1 MTSAVTSY
9 FVYCGEGG
17 LTVSD
22 TNTFIDSMSQQRMW
36 LSHDGVKLHDLY
48 IVTDEDSEQFYSQHV
63 NGFIPTG
70 DWNGE
75 WCLME
80 GFKYAYEN
88 VDDEHKA
95 VFISGRSIVHWG
107 ISQISLQNIPERGSC
122 ALMRF
127 PYTRERQ
134 QEVEDKMLFP
144 VEQFDNWWSD
154 DTEYSPYYF
163 GIAASSASFFYKKFS
178 ADSDR
183 IQSEYNNFQE
193 WLEVELMEYVAH
205 IPYPSGTN
213 AVIHI
218 NDKPANKNLNLA
230 WDENVR
236 PSFTDGS
243 NPYGWRGMGGEPEA
257 KYISFNHEYRDLT
270 KQCSLVTFIGEE
282 DPRSDEWI
290 RLWIL

>member
-1 MTSAVTSY
+1 MSSAVTSY

-17 LTVSD
+17 LSVQD
-22 TNTFIDSMSQQRMW
+22 TNDFIDAMSRQRMW
-36 LSHDGVKLHDLY
+36 VSHDGVKLHDLY
-48 IVTDEDSEQFYSQHV
+48 VVTDEDSEQFY
-63 NGFIPTG
+63 NEYINDFIPTG

-95 VFISGRSIVHWG
+95 VFFTGRTRVHNC
-107 ISQISLQNIPERGSC
+107 ISQLSLQNIPERGSC

-127 PYTRERQ
+127 PWSEERQ

-144 VEQFDNWWSD
+144 VEQYDNWWSD

-193 WLEVELMEYVAH
+193 WLEVELLEFVAH
-205 IPYPSGTN
+205 IPYPNGTN
-213 AVIHI
+213 AVLHI
-218 NDKPANKNLNLA
+218 NDKAANKNLNLI

-243 NPYGWRGMGGEPEA
+243 NPFGWRGMGGEPEA
-257 KYISFNHEYRDLT
+257 KYVSYGHEYRDLT

-282 DPRSDEWI
+282 DPRIDEWL

>member
-1 MTSAVTSY
+1 MSSAVTSY

-17 LTVSD
+17 LSVQD
-22 TNTFIDSMSQQRMW
+22 TNDFIDAMSRQRMW
-36 LSHDGVKLHDLY
+36 ISHDGVKLHDLY
-48 IVTDEDSEQFYSQHV
+48 VVTDEDSEQFYTEYV
-63 NGFIPTG
+63 NDFIPTG

-75 WCLME
+75 WCILE

-95 VFISGRSIVHWG
+95 VFWTGNTRPYNI
-107 ISQISLQNIPERGSC
+107 ISQLSLQNIPERGSC
-122 ALMRF
+122 ALMRH
-127 PYTRERQ
+127 PWSEERQ

-193 WLEVELMEYVAH
+193 WLEVELEEFIAH
-205 IPYPSGTN
+205 IPFPSGTN

-218 NDKPANKNLNLA
+218 NDKSANKNLNLK

-243 NPYGWRGMGGEPEA
+243 NPFGWRGMGGDAEA
-257 KYISFNHEYRDLT
+257 KYISYGHEYRDLS
-270 KQCSLVTFIGEE
+270 KQCSIVTFIGED